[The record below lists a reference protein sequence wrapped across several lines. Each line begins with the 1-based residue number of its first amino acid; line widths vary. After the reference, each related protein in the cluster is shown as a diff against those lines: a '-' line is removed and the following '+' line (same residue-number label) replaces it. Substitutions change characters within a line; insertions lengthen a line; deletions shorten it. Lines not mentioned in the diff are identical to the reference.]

1 METKQEYWE
10 GLAAGSFFL
19 VATAAMMLVT
29 LAILDLSGSDIAA
42 QLNGWAGLAAAVL
55 GAIGGLLLMVEAGN
69 KTKAYLIV
77 ANPASMASKNA
88 IMMTSVIALAF
99 IYATFFFAFVPWAG
113 LAGLRMM
120 VAVLGIMAGLIAVM
134 VPALELGEAR
144 ARAFWNS
151 AALIPIFLI
160 TAAVTGMAAV
170 ILAAALMGVD
180 GNAAIRIID
189 KVLLGF
195 IILQLLSVWGYVRG
209 MENSGAEEARRAAG
223 NILHGDFKGCF
234 WTGVIILGTVVPLAL
249 YLLAGTSVILIIK
262 AVLLLIGGAC
272 FRNVFL
278 QAAVRKVV
286 PGEENEWY
294 SREDI
299 AQLAAAL
306 EKRWQE
312 KAEVVCNER
321 R

>member
-29 LAILDLSGSDIAA
+29 LAVLDLAGSDIAVR
-42 QLNGWAGLAAAVL
+42 LNGLASLVAVVF

-69 KTKAYLIV
+69 KAKAYLII

-88 IMMTSVIALAF
+88 IMMTSVIGLAF
-99 IYATFFFAFVPWAG
+99 IYATFFFDFIPWAG
-113 LAGLRMM
+113 LIGLRTI
-120 VAVLGIMAGLIAVM
+120 VAVIGIIAALIAVM

-144 ARAFWNS
+144 GRAFWNS
-151 AALIPIFLI
+151 AALIPVFLI
-160 TAAVTGMAAV
+160 TAAVTGMATV
-170 ILAAALMGVD
+170 ILAAAVMGLAGDASINV
-180 GNAAIRIID
+180 ID

-195 IILQLLSVWGYVRG
+195 IVLQLLSVWGYVRG
-209 MENSGAEEARRAAG
+209 MEHSGAEEARRAAG
-223 NILHGDFKGCF
+223 NILHGDFKNCF
-234 WTGVIILGTVVPLAL
+234 WIGVIATGTVLPLAL
-249 YLLAGTSVILIIK
+249 CLVNSVSLILIIK
-262 AVLLLIGGAC
+262 AILLLIGGAC
-272 FRNVFL
+272 FRNIFL

-286 PGEENEWY
+286 PGEEHEWY

-299 AQLAAAL
+299 AELAAAL

-312 KAEVVCNER
+312 KAEVVGNVR